1 MAKITTFE
9 PQDTHGGSHIDG
21 MYKNWFLEYAS
32 YVILERAV
40 PHINDGLKPVQ
51 RRILHA
57 LKEMD
62 DGRFNKVAN
71 VIGQTMQYHPHGDMS
86 IGDAIIAIGQKDL
99 LLDTQGNWGDVRTG
113 DSAAAPRYIETRLS
127 KFALEVAFNAKTTEW
142 QLSYD
147 GRKNEPVTLPMKF
160 PLLLAQGAEGIAVGL
175 STKILPHN
183 FCEIID
189 AAIKHLKGR
198 KFELYPDFQTGGFAD
213 VSNYNDGRRGGK
225 VRVRAK
231 IEEFD
236 KKTLLIKSVPYGY
249 TTGSLIDTILKAN
262 DAGKLK
268 LKKVTDNT
276 AKDVEIELQL
286 APGITTNQTI
296 DALYAF
302 TACEASISPNIC
314 VIEDDKPRFIGATEL
329 LKSSVEYT
337 KDLLKL
343 ELEIKLKELQ
353 EKWHFTSLEK
363 IFFEE
368 KIYKE
373 LEKKHETWEKV
384 LDAIHKAFDPFLK
397 LFKREIVREDIIK
410 LTEKPVRRIYKLDID
425 ELNMQIK
432 KLNDEIKAVK
442 HDLANLNDFAIAY
455 YEELQKKYGK
465 GRERKTELKIFDT
478 ISIQEIAIANTKVYA
493 NWAEGFI
500 GSGLKK
506 DEFMF
511 ECNDAD
517 QIIGFT
523 RNGMMRVVKV
533 ADKVFIGKD
542 IIHAE
547 VFKKNDDRTT
557 YNLIYMDG
565 KTGISYAKRFNV
577 TGITMNKEY
586 CLTKGSDKSKVHY
599 FTSNANGESEIVTV
613 NLRECKAKIK
623 TWEFDFAEL
632 SIKGRSSMG
641 NTLTK
646 YPVKNIKQKAKG
658 KSTLGGKEIWY
669 DDVVGRLNYDEKGM
683 YLGSFIEES
692 KIIVIYNDGNYE
704 ITSFELSNRYDTEK
718 VVLIEKFKPEA
729 IISLIYFD
737 ADKKQYNAKRFKIE
751 TSTFNTKYAIIK
763 EGEGNYV
770 EWVTTHPNPE
780 VNIKTGKK
788 KNDAVVERMVL
799 SESIDITGWKTIGT
813 KIADKDL
820 LEIESLTYAEID
832 DDKKQLKL
840 L

>member
-1 MAKITTFE
+1 MAKVTTFE
-9 PQDTHGGSHIDG
+9 PQLHHESSHIDG

-40 PHINDGLKPVQ
+40 PNIEDGLKPVQ

-86 IGDAIIAIGQKDL
+86 IGDAMIAIGQKDL
-99 LLDTQGNWGDVRTG
+99 LLDCQGNWGDVRTG

-127 KFALEVAFNAKTTEW
+127 KFALDVAFNAKTTEW

-183 FCEIID
+183 FCELIE
-189 AAIKHLKGR
+189 AAIKYLKGK
-198 KFELYPDFQTGGFAD
+198 KFELFPDFQTGGYAD
-213 VSNYNDGRRGGK
+213 ITNYNDGRRGGK
-225 VRVRAK
+225 IRVRAK

-236 KKTLLIKSVPYGY
+236 KKTLLIKSVPYGF
-249 TTGSLIDTILKAN
+249 TTGSLIDSILKAN
-262 DAGKLK
+262 ESGKLK

-286 APGITTNQTI
+286 AVGVTTNQTI

-302 TACEASISPNIC
+302 TACESGISPNIC
-314 VIEDDKPRFIGATEL
+314 VIDDEKPVFIGASDL
-329 LKSSVEYT
+329 LKSSVDNT
-337 KDLLKL
+337 KNLLKL

-373 LEKKHETWEKV
+373 LEKKHETWDKV

-397 LFKREIVREDIIK
+397 LFKREILRDDIIK

-432 KLNDEIKAVK
+432 KLNEEMKGVK
-442 HDLANLNDFAIAY
+442 FNLDNLNDFAIAY
-455 YEELQKKYGK
+455 FEELLKKYGK
-465 GRERKTELKIFDT
+465 GKERKTELKVFDV
-478 ISIQEIAIANTKVYA
+478 ISIQQIAIANTKVYA
-493 NWAEGFI
+493 NFTEGFI
-500 GSGLKK
+500 GSSLKK
-506 DEFMF
+506 DELLF

-523 RNGMMRVVKV
+523 KDGKMRIVKV

-542 IIHAE
+542 ILHAE
-547 VFKKNDDRTT
+547 VFRKNDDRTT
-557 YNLIYMDG
+557 YNMMYMDG
-565 KTGISYAKRFNV
+565 KTGVTFAKRFNV
-577 TGITMNKEY
+577 TGVTMGKEY
-586 CLTKGSDKSKVHY
+586 ILTKGSDKSKVLY
-599 FTSNANGESEIVTV
+599 FTTNPNGESEIVTV

-623 TWEFDFAEL
+623 SWEFDFAEL

-646 YPVKNIKQKAKG
+646 YPVKNIKQKSKG

-669 DDVVGRLNYDEKGM
+669 DDIVGRLNHDEKGM
-683 YLGSFIEES
+683 YLGSFTEDS
-692 KIIVIYNDGNYE
+692 KIIVVYSDGEYE
-704 ITSFELSNRYDTEK
+704 ITSFELGNRYDTEK
-718 VVLIEKFKPEA
+718 VILIEKFKPEA
-729 IISLIYFD
+729 IISLVYYD
-737 ADKKQYNAKRFKIE
+737 AEKEQFNAKRFKIE
-751 TSTFNTKYAIIK
+751 TTSLNTKYGIIK
-763 EGEGNYV
+763 EVEGAYI

-780 VNIKTGKK
+780 INISTGKK
-788 KNDAVVERMVL
+788 KSDAVTTKIQL
-799 SESIDITGWKTIGT
+799 SESIDITGYKTVGT
-813 KIADKDL
+813 KIAGKDL
-820 LEIESLTYAEID
+820 LSIESLTYAEID

>member
-1 MAKITTFE
+1 
-9 PQDTHGGSHIDG
+9 
-21 MYKNWFLEYAS
+21 
-32 YVILERAV
+32 
-40 PHINDGLKPVQ
+40 
-51 RRILHA
+51 
-57 LKEMD
+57 
-62 DGRFNKVAN
+62 
-71 VIGQTMQYHPHGDMS
+71 
-86 IGDAIIAIGQKDL
+86 
-99 LLDTQGNWGDVRTG
+99 
-113 DSAAAPRYIETRLS
+113 
-127 KFALEVAFNAKTTEW
+127 
-142 QLSYD
+142 
-147 GRKNEPVTLPMKF
+147 
-160 PLLLAQGAEGIAVGL
+160 
-175 STKILPHN
+175 
-183 FCEIID
+183 
-189 AAIKHLKGR
+189 
-198 KFELYPDFQTGGFAD
+198 
-213 VSNYNDGRRGGK
+213 
-225 VRVRAK
+225 
-231 IEEFD
+231 
-236 KKTLLIKSVPYGY
+236 
-249 TTGSLIDTILKAN
+249 
-262 DAGKLK
+262 
-268 LKKVTDNT
+268 
-276 AKDVEIELQL
+276 
-286 APGITTNQTI
+286 
-296 DALYAF
+296 
-302 TACEASISPNIC
+302 
-314 VIEDDKPRFIGATEL
+314 
-329 LKSSVEYT
+329 
-337 KDLLKL
+337 
-343 ELEIKLKELQ
+343 
-353 EKWHFTSLEK
+353 
-363 IFFEE
+363 
-368 KIYKE
+368 
-373 LEKKHETWEKV
+373 
-384 LDAIHKAFDPFLK
+384 
-397 LFKREIVREDIIK
+397 
-410 LTEKPVRRIYKLDID
+410 
-425 ELNMQIK
+425 
-432 KLNDEIKAVK
+432 
-442 HDLANLNDFAIAY
+442 
-455 YEELQKKYGK
+455 
-465 GRERKTELKIFDT
+465 
-478 ISIQEIAIANTKVYA
+478 
-493 NWAEGFI
+493 
-500 GSGLKK
+500 
-506 DEFMF
+506 
-511 ECNDAD
+511 
-517 QIIGFT
+517 
-523 RNGMMRVVKV
+523 MMRVVKV

-565 KTGISYAKRFNV
+565 KTGVSYAKRFNV

-586 CLTKGSDKSKVHY
+586 SLTKGSDKSKVHY

-683 YLGSFIEES
+683 YLGSFIEDS

-704 ITSFELSNRYDTEK
+704 ITSFELSNRYDTDK

>member
-1 MAKITTFE
+1 
-9 PQDTHGGSHIDG
+9 
-21 MYKNWFLEYAS
+21 
-32 YVILERAV
+32 
-40 PHINDGLKPVQ
+40 
-51 RRILHA
+51 
-57 LKEMD
+57 
-62 DGRFNKVAN
+62 
-71 VIGQTMQYHPHGDMS
+71 
-86 IGDAIIAIGQKDL
+86 
-99 LLDTQGNWGDVRTG
+99 
-113 DSAAAPRYIETRLS
+113 
-127 KFALEVAFNAKTTEW
+127 
-142 QLSYD
+142 
-147 GRKNEPVTLPMKF
+147 
-160 PLLLAQGAEGIAVGL
+160 
-175 STKILPHN
+175 
-183 FCEIID
+183 
-189 AAIKHLKGR
+189 
-198 KFELYPDFQTGGFAD
+198 
-213 VSNYNDGRRGGK
+213 
-225 VRVRAK
+225 
-231 IEEFD
+231 
-236 KKTLLIKSVPYGY
+236 
-249 TTGSLIDTILKAN
+249 LIDTILKAN

-646 YPVKNIKQKAKG
+646 YPVKNIKQK
-658 KSTLGGKEIWY
+658 
-669 DDVVGRLNYDEKGM
+669 EK
-683 YLGSFIEES
+683 
-692 KIIVIYNDGNYE
+692 N
-704 ITSFELSNRYDTEK
+704 
-718 VVLIEKFKPEA
+718 
-729 IISLIYFD
+729 
-737 ADKKQYNAKRFKIE
+737 Q
-751 TSTFNTKYAIIK
+751 
-763 EGEGNYV
+763 
-770 EWVTTHPNPE
+770 
-780 VNIKTGKK
+780 
-788 KNDAVVERMVL
+788 
-799 SESIDITGWKTIGT
+799 
-813 KIADKDL
+813 
-820 LEIESLTYAEID
+820 
-832 DDKKQLKL
+832 
-840 L
+840 